1 MICYAAAD
9 VLALV
14 RFQCK
19 CCSFTFFILWFVPV
33 GADDIHSDG
42 KPNQTRVWESFQWT
56 LRGAGATVL
65 MISAWSWFRWYWSW
79 SWFKWWWSWWW
90 MIMILCQVLLYIQ
103 ADEVK
108 NRKKQ
113 RKVETEVLPQDT
125 VGKQQYKLN
134 KKDNTILFSNKK
146 IDICKGG
153 RPSPEACHCSKQEHC
168 SLKQRD

>member
-1 MICYAAAD
+1 MI
-9 VLALV
+9 L
-14 RFQCK
+14 
-19 CCSFTFFILWFVPV
+19 
-33 GADDIHSDG
+33 
-42 KPNQTRVWESFQWT
+42 
-56 LRGAGATVL
+56 
-65 MISAWSWFRWYWSW
+65 
-79 SWFKWWWSWWW
+79 
-90 MIMILCQVLLYIQ
+90 ILCQVLLYIQ

-168 SLKQRD
+168 SLKQRDQTLKVCCDHGDANDIMMVNGDCNCSFGDGNDGYNFNGMLAGKSHFHSLWTVSMSQTPSTPPHI